1 MNVYDSFIWNSQ
13 QLKTDQT
20 FLNGWM
26 TKETGIHILEYYSV
40 LTRNGLL
47 IYATIGMNLQG
58 IAMSEKSQSKKVSY
72 HLYDF
77 IIQHSWNDRII
88 QIEENLVVARDH
100 GQDREW
106 CGRYSEEGDWVWLK
120 KGNLGILVMLKIFCV
135 FVYASTCQWT
145 FGLFPVLGYDD

>member
-1 MNVYDSFIWNSQ
+1 
-13 QLKTDQT
+13 
-20 FLNGWM
+20 
-26 TKETGIHILEYYSV
+26 
-40 LTRNGLL
+40 
-47 IYATIGMNLQG
+47 MNLQG
-58 IAMSEKSQSKKVSY
+58 IVMSEKSQSKKVSY

-120 KGNLGILVMLKIFCV
+120 KGNLGILVMLKIFFV

-145 FGLFPVLGYDD
+145 FRLFPVLGHDD